1 MPVGG
6 LAYYLAPP
14 KDLTEIFRDP
24 LHFVTHIVFIMGACG
39 LFARYWIEIS
49 GEGPRDVAKK
59 LKD

>member
-1 MPVGG
+1 
-6 LAYYLAPP
+6 LSPP
-14 KDLTEIFRDP
+14 RDLTDIFRDP
-24 LHFVTHIVFIMGACG
+24 LHFVTHIIFIMGACG